1 MALSYYY
8 TLLMSVFASAC
19 KHAMHE
25 VEIPHEFVAL
35 LMIWPSHL
43 ALWCQ
48 SEKVLCLLIPCGGS
62 FVKYVPT
69 TVDHQM
75 T

>member
-35 LMIWPSHL
+35 LMI
-43 ALWCQ
+43 
-48 SEKVLCLLIPCGGS
+48 
-62 FVKYVPT
+62 
-69 TVDHQM
+69 
-75 T
+75 